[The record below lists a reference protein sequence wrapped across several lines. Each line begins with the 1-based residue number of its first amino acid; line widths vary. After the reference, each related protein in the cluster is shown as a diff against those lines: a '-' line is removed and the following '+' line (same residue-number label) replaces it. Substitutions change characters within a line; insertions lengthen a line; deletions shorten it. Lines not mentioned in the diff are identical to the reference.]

1 MCTEVFCI
9 ISFDTS
15 HQAIVAEMAVSG
27 LPNARLVPLPPEIS
41 EGCGLALRVNKEDM
55 DKAVELLQKSGA
67 VYQDVYTVT
76 VKGAVRSAV
85 KAV

>member
-9 ISFDTS
+9 ICFDS
-15 HQAIVAEMAVSG
+15 CHQAIVAEMAVSG

>member
-41 EGCGLALRVNKEDM
+41 EGCGLALRVNKEDT

-67 VYQDVYTVT
+67 VYQDVYMVT

>member
-1 MCTEVFCI
+1 
-9 ISFDTS
+9 
-15 HQAIVAEMAVSG
+15 MAVSG

-41 EGCGLALRVNKEDM
+41 EGCGLALRVNKEDT

>member
-41 EGCGLALRVNKEDM
+41 EGCGLALRVNKEDT

>member
-67 VYQDVYTVT
+67 VYQDVYTVN

>member
-27 LPNARLVPLPPEIS
+27 LPNARLVPLPPEMS

>member
-41 EGCGLALRVNKEDM
+41 EGCGLALRVNKEDT
-55 DKAVELLQKSGA
+55 DKAVELLQKKRRRISRC
-67 VYQDVYTVT
+67 VYGNRQRGG
-76 VKGAVRSAV
+76 KIRS
-85 KAV
+85 